1 MLFLFYSFSFLTD
14 KETLRHRV
22 VEELVPSHRAALQ
35 PMLIGRP
42 QVQHPSTPPPFSASL
57 PPPNPRLPLPLPQ
70 LCLVVL
76 NLNVYISSH

>member
-1 MLFLFYSFSFLTD
+1 MFLFYSFSFLTD
-14 KETLRHRV
+14 KETLRHSV

-42 QVQHPSTPPPFSASL
+42 QVQYPSTPPPFSASL
-57 PPPNPRLPLPLPQ
+57 SPPNPRLPQ

-76 NLNVYISSH
+76 DLNVHISSH